1 MQLREVRDFNL
12 VRLEELLGIVAGG
25 HPMSRLGEDLESL
38 GRAFET
44 RGTMRLL
51 LELDRPRFFVNLQRA
66 AQARRFFLRKSIEQ
80 SSTDAIFLALSRT
93 GALFDSIASGQ
104 WRLAAELE
112 DLSPLEWMPAG
123 EYEEDYCYH
132 RLIHRYVARVLGGGT
147 DLSAAQQWRNRF
159 AAVVERI
166 PQPGLDK
173 VRLEICTTFLA
184 GEEEPFWGA
193 FEAFVE
199 ASGNAASVIPLASG
213 RVFDFP
219 WLTADRHLSIEL
231 LAWMAL
237 ARARGFRPP
246 QREYR
251 RCPSVAWIDG
261 EMESAPDVF
270 LELESRFGL

>member
-1 MQLREVRDFNL
+1 VQLMEVREFNL
-12 VRLEELLGIVAGG
+12 AKLEELLGVVAAR
-25 HPMSRLGEDLESL
+25 HPIARLGEDLESL

-44 RGTMRLL
+44 RATMRLL

-80 SSTDAIFLALSRT
+80 SSTDAVFVALSRT
-93 GALFDSIASGQ
+93 GALFDCIASGQ

-112 DLSPLEWMPAG
+112 ELSPLEWMPAG

-132 RLIHRYVARVLGGGT
+132 RLILGYVAGVVGST
-147 DLSAAQQWRNRF
+147 DLAAAQPWRNRL
-159 AAVVERI
+159 AAVVARI
-166 PQPGLDK
+166 PQAGLDAS
-173 VRLEICTTFLA
+173 RLDICTSFLA
-184 GEEEPFWGA
+184 GEEDQFWVT
-193 FEAFVE
+193 FEALVD
-199 ASGNAASVIPLASG
+199 ASGNAAEAIPLASG

-219 WLTADRHLSIEL
+219 WVTADRHVSIEL

-237 ARARGFRPP
+237 GRARGFHPP

-261 EMESAPDVF
+261 HMETAPDVF